1 MENIHHCNRNLRLWG
16 MRRLV
21 LVCCM
26 LFTVL
31 SPLSFAKAATPK
43 SKVQVSGTVTDT
55 GGLPVPGA
63 SVVLHGTTIGIS
75 TDTNGKFVLEF
86 DERNDIVIDVSF
98 IGMKKQEIPVK
109 IRNGKAEIKVV
120 LENDTDIE
128 EVVVTGIFNRKKE
141 GYTGSVNTI
150 KGEDIKKYS
159 TTNIAKAISAMEPS
173 FRVMDNFE
181 MGSDPNALPD
191 MRMRGTSTL
200 PGGTAGGDGLVS
212 LQGEYDTYPN
222 QPLLLLDGFEIDVQ
236 TMADLDPDR
245 VASITILK
253 DASATAIYGAKASN
267 GVIVIETVA
276 PKPGAINVTYSGN
289 VRVELPDLSS
299 YNLMNSREKIMVE
312 KLAGLYAEN
321 DLASQRDYQLR
332 LREVKRGVDTYWL
345 SQPLRTSVQHRHAL
359 TLEGGSDALRYKLY
373 AGLNETPGVMKG
385 SKRGTQ
391 TATLDLSYRFKK
403 FLLKNSVTADNAVG
417 DESPFGSFSEYAQL
431 NPYLR
436 PYDEYGN
443 INKIMQTWNMI
454 YSGDANKYE
463 VANPLYNTTF
473 HSLNRKSDFTVREL
487 FKLEYRPSEEWIMQ
501 GNVSLSKKTGKAEVF
516 RPGYH
521 TAFKDVTD
529 PSLKGDFARTQSE
542 SFNYALDF
550 TVMYNKNIQNTHYLT
565 ANLRYSV
572 EQQQDEAYGA
582 KVTGFPN
589 DKMDHILFGKKYAE
603 NMSGAENTSRSIGGV
618 LALGYSYKYRYS
630 LDANI
635 RMDGS
640 SQFGK
645 DNRFAPFWSAG
656 FKWNVTNE
664 EFMKKAK
671 KEWLDD
677 LVVATSYGITG
688 NQGFAPYQSRQ
699 VYSYAN
705 LMRYYLSSD
714 ATGIELVALGN
725 DRLKWQQTAT
735 WNTRVEMSL
744 FKGRLTARAEYYIK
758 NTQNSLA
765 QITLAPS
772 LGFPSYPENMGTLEN
787 KGVELNLAVIP
798 YRNEATQ
805 SYWVVSVNGSHNKN
819 KLKEISQALQHQNDI
834 NASAESVSPL
844 PRYVEGQSTTGI
856 WAVRSLGID
865 PATGDEILL
874 KRDGSITSEYNP
886 VDAVLCGDT
895 EPKWQGTINSAFQY
909 KGFGVNLAFTYRFGG
924 QMYNETLVSKVENA
938 DLRYNADRRVLTDRW
953 QNPGDIAQYKRLT
966 NSSNGSNTQQT
977 SRFVMDD
984 NTLQMGSL
992 SLTYRMDRNNTPFLS
1007 KLRISSMKW
1016 GFTMEDIFYAST
1028 IKRERGTFYPFSRQ
1042 FALSLNIV
1050 F

>member
-1 MENIHHCNRNLRLWG
+1 MEKIHSRNSMRPMGGLRS
-16 MRRLV
+16 V
-21 LVCCM
+21 M
-26 LFTVL
+26 LLCSLMATMLL
-31 SPLSFAKAATPK
+31 SLSELRAADTK
-43 SKVQVSGTVTDT
+43 TRIQITGVVTDT

-75 TDTNGKFVLEF
+75 TDTDGKFKLEF
-86 DERNDIVIDVSF
+86 DDRPNIIIDVSF

-109 IRNGKAEIKVV
+109 PRNGKANLKVV
-120 LENDTDIE
+120 LENDTEIE

-141 GYTGSVNTI
+141 GYTGSVSTI

-200 PGGTAGGDGLVS
+200 PGGTATGDGLVS

-253 DASATAIYGAKASN
+253 DASATAIYGSKASN
-267 GVIVIETVA
+267 GVIVIETLA

-289 VRVELPDLSS
+289 VRVEMPDLSS
-299 YNLMNSREKIMVE
+299 YNLMNSSEKIYVE
-312 KLAGLYAEN
+312 KIAGLYAEN
-321 DLASQRDYQLR
+321 DLASQRDYQSR

-345 SQPLRTSVQHRHAL
+345 SQPLRTSVQQRHAV
-359 TLEGGSDALRYKLY
+359 TLEGGSNELRYKLY

-385 SKRGTQ
+385 SKRSTQ
-391 TATLDLSYRFKK
+391 TASLDLSYRFKK
-403 FLLKNSVTADNAVG
+403 FLLKNSITADNAVG
-417 DESPFGSFSEYAQL
+417 TESPYGSFSEYAQL

-436 PYDEYGN
+436 PYDENGN
-443 INKIMQTWNMI
+443 INKIMQTWNML
-454 YSGDANKYE
+454 YSGDGNNYE

-473 HSLNRKSDFTVREL
+473 HSLNRNTDFTVREL
-487 FKLEYRPSEEWIMQ
+487 FKLEYRPSEEWILQ
-501 GNVSLSKKTGKAEVF
+501 GNVSVSKNNGKAEVF

-529 PSLKGDFARTQSE
+529 PALKGDFTRTQSE
-542 SFNYALDF
+542 SFNYAVDF
-550 TVMYNKNIQNTHYLT
+550 TVMYNKNIKNTHYIT
-565 ANLRYSV
+565 ANLRYAV
-572 EQQQDEAYGA
+572 EQTSNEAYGA

-589 DKMDHILFGKKYAE
+589 DQMDHILFGKKYDE
-603 NMSGAENTSRSIGGV
+603 NMTGSENTSRSIGGV

-630 LDANI
+630 FDANI

-656 FKWNVTNE
+656 FKWNITNE
-664 EFMKKAK
+664 EFMKKANK
-671 KEWLDD
+671 KWLDD
-677 LVVATSYGITG
+677 LVFAMSYGITG

-699 VYSYAN
+699 VYSYSN

-735 WNTRVEMSL
+735 WNTRIELSA

-758 NTQNSLA
+758 NTKNSLA

-772 LGFPSYPENMGTLEN
+772 LGFASYPENMGTLEN

-798 YRNEATQ
+798 YRNDATQ
-805 SYWVVSVNGSHNKN
+805 SYWVISVNGSHNRN
-819 KLKEISQALQHQNDI
+819 KLKEISQALQHQNEI
-834 NASAESVSPL
+834 NASAETISPL

-856 WAVRSLGID
+856 WAVPSLGID

-874 KRDGSITSEYNP
+874 KRNGLITSVYDA

-895 EPKWQGTINSAFQY
+895 EPKWQGTINTSFQY
-909 KGFGVNLAFTYRFGG
+909 KGFGANLAFSYKFGG

-938 DLRYNADRRVLTDRW
+938 DLRYNADRRVLTERW
-953 QNPGDIAQYKRLT
+953 QNPGDLAQYKRLT
-966 NSSNGSNTQQT
+966 NSSSGSNTMQT
-977 SRFVMDD
+977 SRFVMDE

-1007 KLRISSMKW
+1007 KLKISSMKW
-1016 GFTMEDIFYAST
+1016 GFTMEDVFYVST
-1028 IKRERGTFYPFSRQ
+1028 IKRERGTVYPFSRQ